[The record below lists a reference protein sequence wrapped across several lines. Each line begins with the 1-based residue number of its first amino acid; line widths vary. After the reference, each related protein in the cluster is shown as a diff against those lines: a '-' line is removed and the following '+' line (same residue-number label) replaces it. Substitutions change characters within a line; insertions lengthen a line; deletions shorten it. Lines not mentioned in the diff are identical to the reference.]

1 MDDVEEQKIKA
12 EIDEIC
18 QNIKTILNRV
28 ENEDPGWPPAANSE
42 AEAGDQ
48 N

>member
-12 EIDEIC
+12 EIDEIS
-18 QNIKTILNRV
+18 QNIEMILKKV
-28 ENEDPGWPPAANSE
+28 ENEDPGRPTAANFE
-42 AEAGDQ
+42 AEASNQ